1 MKRVEI
7 NHRHAL
13 PLVATVCALLVIGGC
28 SDQEERSSQGT
39 PAKET
44 PVVIAVSN
52 YPLQYFVERLAPW
65 ANVFCPAEDASDPA
79 YWKPTVSE
87 VTRLQQTDLIVLN
100 GASYETWL
108 GNVSLSPSKVIDSA
122 AGLSDRLIPA
132 NEGISHSHGDEGEHE
147 HAGTAFTLWLDMSLA
162 VEQTRVVAAALSARW
177 PSRAAEIEQAYA
189 SLKRDL
195 LAIDEEIRSVVQAAP
210 DRPVLFSH
218 PVYQYL
224 ERAYGLNGKS
234 LHWEPHEM
242 PSAEQWAEAE
252 TLVSD
257 HPAPWMIWEAEPS
270 AEIVARLETR
280 GIRSIVFD
288 PCAGPPSEGDF
299 LTVMKKNVVALR
311 RVYVVR

>member
-1 MKRVEI
+1 M
-7 NHRHAL
+7 
-13 PLVATVCALLVIGGC
+13 ATVCALLVIGGC

-39 PAKET
+39 PAEET

-52 YPLQYFVERLAPW
+52 YPLRYFVERLAPW

-108 GNVSLSPSKVIDSA
+108 RKVSLSPSKVIDSA

-162 VEQTRVVAAALSARW
+162 VEQTRVVVAALTARW

-195 LAIDEEIRSVVQAAP
+195 LAIDEEIKSVVQAAP

-257 HPAPWMIWEAEPS
+257 HPAPWMI
-270 AEIVARLETR
+270 
-280 GIRSIVFD
+280 
-288 PCAGPPSEGDF
+288 
-299 LTVMKKNVVALR
+299 
-311 RVYVVR
+311 